1 MYNILQIFNMLL
13 CLLVLARVSACR
25 GAVRFMVVF
34 IRVSMAVRCYF
45 WRGFLSAWVRGFLGY
60 GCAVVV
66 RAFVGFW
73 LSA

>member
-1 MYNILQIFNMLL
+1 MLL
-13 CLLVLARVSACR
+13 CFSVLARVSACR

-34 IRVSMAVRCYF
+34 IRVFMAVRGYL
-45 WRGFLSAWVRGFLGY
+45 WRGFLSAWVLGFLGY

-66 RAFVGFW
+66 RTFVGFW